1 MADKTKTVPVTVI
14 KRLGSQTAKFDLPV
28 TISKLDGTTARL
40 TLHCKALRKTEWA
53 ALKDAHQ
60 RASIEAVTEMV
71 APPAPAPTPAPAPAA
86 PAKRSRKGNAAKAA
100 PAALTAQPGTA
111 TAAQPESVADM
122 VTSMILERGYETTV
136 RKGIKSD
143 AETVLQFA
151 HGWDLEDPFT
161 PDTLQQLE
169 DEFGGAL
176 RASLNAYD
184 IAIFQGRL
192 GNSAP

>member
-28 TISKLDGTTARL
+28 TISKLDGTTAQI

-71 APPAPAPTPAPAPAA
+71 APPAPTPAPAPAV
-86 PAKRSRKGNAAKAA
+86 PAKRVRKGNAAKAGLD
-100 PAALTAQPGTA
+100 ALAAQPGTA
-111 TAAQPESVADM
+111 TAAPPESVADM
-122 VTSMILERGYETTV
+122 VTAMILERGYETTV

-143 AETVLQFA
+143 ADTVLQFA

>member
-1 MADKTKTVPVTVI
+1 MADKTKTVAVTVL
-14 KRLGSQTAKFDLPV
+14 KRLGSQPAKFELPV
-28 TISKLDGTTARL
+28 TISKLDGTTAQI

-53 ALKDAHQ
+53 ALKDSHQ
-60 RASIEAVTEMV
+60 RAGIDAVTELV
-71 APPAPAPTPAPAPAA
+71 PKPVPATAPAA
-86 PAKRSRKGNAAKAA
+86 PAKRVRKGNAAKAGLD
-100 PAALTAQPGTA
+100 ALMAQPEAA
-111 TAAQPESVADM
+111 TAAPQESVADM
-122 VTSMILERGYETTV
+122 VTSMIKKIGYETTV

-143 AETVLQFA
+143 ADTVLQFA

-161 PDTLQQLE
+161 PSTLQQLE